1 MTTRMRTW
9 ILLAGLS
16 ALFVA
21 VGGLVGGTSGIILFL
36 VIAVGFNFAM
46 FWFSD
51 RLALKMSR
59 ARPLEPGQA
68 PDLVADVED
77 LAQRAR
83 IPVPRLYL
91 IPSQQP
97 NAFATGR
104 SPKHSAVAVTE
115 GLLAL
120 MPRDQVRGV
129 LAHELA
135 HIRNRDV
142 LVTTIA
148 AMIGAAISAVA
159 HFLQFQWLFGGGDDD
174 ESPLGFV
181 GTLAAVLIAPIAA
194 MLLQFAVSRQR
205 EFLADATAAE
215 LLGTGRPLADALGT
229 LQRGVEVLPMQVNPA
244 ASSLYIVNPLSG
256 HGMSALFSTHPPIP
270 SRIER
275 LLAFDA
281 SARAVADVAWRR
293 RKDSGPWAPNRRPW
307 RPRRRRST
315 AGSTWRSPGR
325 SSSCR
330 SGSGRSTSIA
340 CIRTS
345 GSSCRSSSRR
355 SSTGTWFPAG
365 TSSTRSPARG
375 RRSCSRSSRA
385 AMRSASTWRASTA
398 SSCA

>member
-16 ALFVA
+16 ALFIA

-59 ARPLEPGQA
+59 ARPLEPGEA
-68 PDLVADVED
+68 PDLVTDVED

-83 IPVPRLYL
+83 IPVPRLY
-91 IPSQQP
+91 IMPSQQP

-104 SPKHSAVAVTE
+104 SPKRSAVAVTE

-159 HFLQFQWLFGGGDDD
+159 NFLQFQWLFGGGDDD
-174 ESPLGFV
+174 ESPLGVV

-244 ASSLYIVNPLSG
+244 AASLYIVNPFTG
-256 HGMSALFSTHPPIP
+256 HGMSALFSTHPPIL

-281 SARAVADVAWRR
+281 
-293 RKDSGPWAPNRRPW
+293 K
-307 RPRRRRST
+307 
-315 AGSTWRSPGR
+315 
-325 SSSCR
+325 
-330 SGSGRSTSIA
+330 
-340 CIRTS
+340 
-345 GSSCRSSSRR
+345 
-355 SSTGTWFPAG
+355 
-365 TSSTRSPARG
+365 RG
-375 RRSCSRSSRA
+375 L
-385 AMRSASTWRASTA
+385 
-398 SSCA
+398 

>member
-1 MTTRMRTW
+1 MKHPMTTRMRTW

-21 VGGLVGGTSGIILFL
+21 VGGLVGGASGIVLFL

-51 RLALKMSR
+51 RPALKMSR
-59 ARPLEPGQA
+59 ARPLEPGEA
-68 PDLVADVED
+68 RDLVADVED

-129 LAHELA
+129 IAHELA
-135 HIRNRDV
+135 HVKNRDV

-159 HFLQFQWLFGGGDDD
+159 HFLQFQWLFGGDDD

-181 GTLAAVLIAPIAA
+181 GMLAAVLIAPIAA

-244 ASSLYIVNPLSG
+244 SASLYIVNPLSG
-256 HGMSALFSTHPPIP
+256 GGMSALFSTHPPIP
-270 SRIER
+270 ARIER
-275 LLAFDA
+275 LVAFDA
-281 SARAVADVAWRR
+281 
-293 RKDSGPWAPNRRPW
+293 K
-307 RPRRRRST
+307 
-315 AGSTWRSPGR
+315 
-325 SSSCR
+325 
-330 SGSGRSTSIA
+330 
-340 CIRTS
+340 
-345 GSSCRSSSRR
+345 
-355 SSTGTWFPAG
+355 
-365 TSSTRSPARG
+365 RG
-375 RRSCSRSSRA
+375 L
-385 AMRSASTWRASTA
+385 
-398 SSCA
+398 

>member
-21 VGGLVGGTSGIILFL
+21 VGGLVGGASGIAVFL

-83 IPVPRLYL
+83 IPVPRIYL
-91 IPSQQP
+91 IPAEQP

-159 HFLQFQWLFGGGDDD
+159 HFLQFQWLFGGGDD
-174 ESPLGFV
+174 ESPLGLV
-181 GTLAAVLIAPIAA
+181 GTIAAVMIAPIAA

-244 ASSLYIVNPLSG
+244 TASLYIASPLSG
-256 HGMSALFSTHPPIP
+256 RGMSSLFSTHPPMAA
-270 SRIER
+270 RIER
-275 LLAFDA
+275 LRAFD
-281 SARAVADVAWRR
+281 V
-293 RKDSGPWAPNRRPW
+293 
-307 RPRRRRST
+307 
-315 AGSTWRSPGR
+315 
-325 SSSCR
+325 
-330 SGSGRSTSIA
+330 
-340 CIRTS
+340 
-345 GSSCRSSSRR
+345 
-355 SSTGTWFPAG
+355 
-365 TSSTRSPARG
+365 ARG
-375 RRSCSRSSRA
+375 L
-385 AMRSASTWRASTA
+385 
-398 SSCA
+398 